1 VTADAAA
8 SSVTRARTTWLP
20 RHEVRRV
27 VTRDEPNVITSMDAL
42 GALESGAAA
51 QPMLLPMVEAY
62 GAWITAQGAIDVDS
76 KTRRGT
82 RDALVSRAEHARAR
96 IGAGIE
102 LLATDA
108 ELFEAFTLANRAMAM
123 AARQRSP
130 ERYEDGK
137 PPPSWRLFQ
146 LAFVLMN
153 LSGLADP
160 KHADRDVVDLIFFP
174 TGGGK
179 TEAYL
184 GVIAATLLLRRI
196 RARGR
201 VDAGLGVAVLLR
213 YTLRLLTLDQ
223 LGRAA
228 TLMCALE
235 QLRKGAGGALGEVRF
250 SIGLWVGR
258 SATAN
263 TMAQVKDAILEY
275 KVSASSSAPSPC
287 PLTHCPWC
295 QTPLDRNS
303 LDLQPNKTS
312 PEEVIVGCVSATC
325 AFSARNDRA
334 GIPVVFV
341 DEQIYR
347 ELPSFLVATVDKF
360 AMLPWR
366 GETGL
371 LFGHASAREG
381 RRFWGPLDG
390 RVPKSAIPL
399 SSGLRPPELIVQD
412 ELHLISG
419 PLGTMVGLFETAIE
433 YLATTKTSD
442 GTEVRPKIIA
452 STATVRRAR
461 EQICALFG
469 RERMALFPPPGV
481 DDSDTYFASIDAKGD
496 GRLYVGVAAP
506 GRAMKAIL
514 RRTYIDLL
522 CAAQSKFD
530 PKGGARQAADAYM
543 TLVGY
548 FNSLRE
554 LGGMRRL
561 VQDEV
566 HTGAASIEKRLPE
579 ERATPSPWFATRQVK
594 GEPAELTSR
603 EKTPKIAANKARLA
617 LPHLDAEHVDVLLAS
632 NMISVG
638 VDIDRLGL
646 MVVAGQPKTTSE
658 YIQASS
664 RVGRQW
670 PGLVVTCFNTRKPR
684 DRSHY
689 ERFAAY
695 HASFYRFVEAQSLT
709 PFSGPALERGLAATL
724 VAMTRLAEPVA
735 TPPDAVMALEAVR
748 PLGDRAAKTLA
759 ARAGRMAGQKDKRE
773 ECGKNVGRRAKNLLD
788 AWDRLI
794 ALLARGSGGAA
805 GTIYYSPFDREKA
818 SVHMLH
824 TALDAPRPDLG
835 TDYPKFRAPTSM
847 RDVEASVH
855 LWIDR
860 GAALG
865 GKK

>member
-1 VTADAAA
+1 VLVPDTVGVRVRGKLSETTIREADGKTTRVRALSLFVVNERGPAEEKRLADAQFIFQVGLELDHAGGLVARPNRQGEREDGDWDDRVADLQYRDHYEWAVGHNVSVTADAAA

-399 SSGLRPPELIVQD
+399 SSGLRPPSSSFKMSSTSSPAR
-412 ELHLISG
+412 SG
-419 PLGTMVGLFETAIE
+419 PWSVSSRPRSSTSRRRRRATARRSGRRSSRRRRPSGGRVSRS
-433 YLATTKTSD
+433 ARSSGASAWRSSRRPAWTTRTRTS
-442 GTEVRPKIIA
+442 PA
-452 STATVRRAR
+452 STRR
-461 EQICALFG
+461 
-469 RERMALFPPPGV
+469 
-481 DDSDTYFASIDAKGD
+481 
-496 GRLYVGVAAP
+496 
-506 GRAMKAIL
+506 
-514 RRTYIDLL
+514 
-522 CAAQSKFD
+522 
-530 PKGGARQAADAYM
+530 
-543 TLVGY
+543 
-548 FNSLRE
+548 
-554 LGGMRRL
+554 
-561 VQDEV
+561 
-566 HTGAASIEKRLPE
+566 
-579 ERATPSPWFATRQVK
+579 
-594 GEPAELTSR
+594 
-603 EKTPKIAANKARLA
+603 
-617 LPHLDAEHVDVLLAS
+617 
-632 NMISVG
+632 
-638 VDIDRLGL
+638 
-646 MVVAGQPKTTSE
+646 
-658 YIQASS
+658 
-664 RVGRQW
+664 
-670 PGLVVTCFNTRKPR
+670 
-684 DRSHY
+684 
-689 ERFAAY
+689 
-695 HASFYRFVEAQSLT
+695 
-709 PFSGPALERGLAATL
+709 
-724 VAMTRLAEPVA
+724 
-735 TPPDAVMALEAVR
+735 VMAVSTSASRR
-748 PLGDRAAKTLA
+748 PG
-759 ARAGRMAGQKDKRE
+759 GR
-773 ECGKNVGRRAKNLLD
+773 
-788 AWDRLI
+788 
-794 ALLARGSGGAA
+794 
-805 GTIYYSPFDREKA
+805 
-818 SVHMLH
+818 
-824 TALDAPRPDLG
+824 
-835 TDYPKFRAPTSM
+835 
-847 RDVEASVH
+847 
-855 LWIDR
+855 
-860 GAALG
+860 
-865 GKK
+865 